1 MIESRA
7 NYPLKLAALFL
18 ALMMFIAIQS
28 ISAQKVKAGASISL
42 VSKGDILETANNKMW
57 QRDRSKK
64 IESPN
69 DVENYLQSLNQ
80 GSYNDWRLPT
90 KQELYDFFT
99 IFDFKKNGSV
109 KIRLEGYYWLADDRN
124 SSVYVGGWQ
133 VGDGCGPSRSFHKG
147 KKGYVR
153 AVRP

>member
-1 MIESRA
+1 MADSRA
-7 NYPLKLAALFL
+7 EYPVRLTVLFL
-18 ALMMFIAIQS
+18 AMLVFIATQS
-28 ISAQKVKAGASISL
+28 ISAQRVKPSDTISL
-42 VSKGDILETANNKMW
+42 VSKGDILETANKRMW
-57 QRDRSKK
+57 QSNRSKK
-64 IESPN
+64 MESTK

-80 GSYNDWRLPT
+80 GTYNDWRLPT

-99 IFDFKKNGSV
+99 IFDFKKNGAV
-109 KIRLEGYYWLADDRN
+109 QIRLEGYYWLDDKKN

-133 VGDGCGPSRSFHKG
+133 IGDGCGPSRSFHKG